1 MLRTISEGQFFFKE
15 DKELFGYFKVG
26 SSFVGVK
33 GKADSEVPALTINP
47 AKYTY
52 KNIAEDFRGPFW
64 ASVGPEDAFIVLLD
78 HPDTTINGR
87 LERRIDKEIEVR
99 GTFIKD

>member
-1 MLRTISEGQFFFKE
+1 M
-15 DKELFGYFKVG
+15 GYVKVG
-26 SSFVGVK
+26 SSFIGVQ
-33 GKADSEVPALTINP
+33 GKADDDVPNLTINP

-52 KNIAEDFRGPFW
+52 NKIEEFRGPFW

-87 LERRIDKEIEVR
+87 LEKRIDKEIEVR